1 MKKYNYTES
10 EQAAIVEARKG
21 DRKELA
27 KLVNK
32 IRKQCIAEN
41 RFTEVEDTRSAKKAD
56 EPAKEKKQGRNAKG
70 QFVSKKAA
78 AEEEE
83 ESVVEVHGANESS
96 VVIK

>member
-27 KLVNK
+27 KVVNK

-41 RFTEVEDTRSAKKAD
+41 RFTEVEDTRSEKPKAKTAKKSK
-56 EPAKEKKQGRNAKG
+56 AKEEP
-70 QFVSKKAA
+70 A
-78 AEEEE
+78 AEEETD
-83 ESVVEVHGANESS
+83 VEVHGAGETS
-96 VVIK
+96 VIIK

>member
-27 KLVNK
+27 KVVNK

-41 RFTEVEDTRSAKKAD
+41 RFTEVEDTRSAKPKAKTAKKSKAKEEPAD
-56 EPAKEKKQGRNAKG
+56 EEE
-70 QFVSKKAA
+70 AA
-78 AEEEE
+78 
-83 ESVVEVHGANESS
+83 VEVHGASETS
-96 VVIK
+96 VIIK

>member
-1 MKKYNYTES
+1 MRKYNYTE
-10 EQAAIVEARKG
+10 EERAQLADARKNDKKG
-21 DRKELA
+21 LA

-41 RFTEVEDTRSAKKAD
+41 RFTEVEDTRSEKKAS